1 MAQKCAWVRG
11 AGKVIALDIE
21 PYRLEIARRSAGSEV
36 INIRETD
43 AVEANRSMTDGR
55 SADFF
60 IDAVGMEA
68 DRGLLQ
74 KAATIIHAEAGSIS
88 ALRNALSAVRRGGTV
103 SILGV
108 YGMPY
113 DNFPIGQ
120 IFDKGLT
127 IRCGQAPVHRYFD
140 A

>member
-1 MAQKCAWVRG
+1 MK
-11 AGKVIALDIE
+11 
-21 PYRLEIARRSAGSEV
+21 
-36 INIRETD
+36 ETD
-43 AVEANRSMTDGR
+43 AVEAIRSMTNGR
-55 SADFF
+55 GADAF

-68 DRGLLQ
+68 DRSLLQ

-127 IRCGQAPVHRYFD
+127 IRCGQAQVHRYID